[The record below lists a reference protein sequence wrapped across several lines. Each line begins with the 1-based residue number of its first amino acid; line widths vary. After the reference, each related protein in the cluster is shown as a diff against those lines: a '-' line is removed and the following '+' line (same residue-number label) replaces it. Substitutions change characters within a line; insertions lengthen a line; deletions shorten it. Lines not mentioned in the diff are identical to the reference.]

1 MEQKKAL
8 NRKKLKVILVI
19 CIVMIVTAG
28 IGLAAYIHH
37 VDTVTLGRKVSV
49 YRLDVSKL
57 TVGEAQQKISEAFQN
72 KTITFH
78 EEGKDVYNV
87 SMEQLGYSLDQDT
100 LKSALETLKQERS
113 GTFKLFAS
121 QRDYK
126 IDYQIIRDEAQ
137 EQAALSADHFDEK
150 DRTEPTD
157 AHIRYSKKK
166 QKYVLVKQVSGN
178 QIDENRLLSYVE
190 ETLDKDFETELLTSD
205 VKMELNEEVYRQ
217 PDIEESGEMK
227 QKVKKLNS
235 LLKKYRSTTV
245 SYLFGEETLDK
256 DFETELLTSD
266 VKMEL
271 NEEVYRQPDIEES
284 GEMKQKVKKLN
295 SLLKKYR
302 STTVSYLFGEETQV
316 LDSDTIS
323 SWLRIKNSGISI
335 DKDAAADYI
344 SNMANKYNTIYVPRT
359 FHTSLGTDVT
369 VSDNEY
375 GYRIDQDA
383 ELTQLLEDLK
393 SGENVSR
400 EPVYSSSGM
409 KRNGT
414 DDLAGS
420 YIEFS
425 LDSQHLWLYKDGALV
440 TETDIVS
447 GAPTP
452 ERETYR
458 GAWPIAYK
466 ASPFTL
472 SSEEYGYAETV
483 KYWMPF
489 VYGQGLHDASWQSAF
504 GGNRYK
510 TGHGSHGCINLP
522 EDQAALIYNT
532 IDGGYP
538 IIIY

>member
-1 MEQKKAL
+1 M
-8 NRKKLKVILVI
+8 
-19 CIVMIVTAG
+19 
-28 IGLAAYIHH
+28 
-37 VDTVTLGRKVSV
+37 SV

-72 KTITFH
+72 KKITFH
-78 EEGKDVYNV
+78 EDGKDVYNV
-87 SMEQLGYSLDQDT
+87 SMEQLGYSLDQDI

-245 SYLFGEETLDK
+245 SYLFGEET
-256 DFETELLTSD
+256 
-266 VKMEL
+266 
-271 NEEVYRQPDIEES
+271 
-284 GEMKQKVKKLN
+284 
-295 SLLKKYR
+295 
-302 STTVSYLFGEETQV
+302 QV

-323 SWLRIKNSGISI
+323 SWLQIKNSGISI

-420 YIEFS
+420 YIEVS

-483 KYWMPF
+483 KYCLRSIPRRSKARTQMSRARVESSPPLMPMMTDLAWVWAMRLQRPSVWMLRISS
-489 VYGQGLHDASWQSAF
+489 QEARMLSAF
-504 GGNRYK
+504 GMKGW
-510 TGHGSHGCINLP
+510 GSTSRSSCHSSFSVSGSMASLMM
-522 EDQAALIYNT
+522 QV
-532 IDGGYP
+532 
-538 IIIY
+538 